1 MPAPNRP
8 VSPASPPEASATLT
22 RDQIARW
29 PKAELHCHLDGSL
42 RLDTLLDLARQQ
54 GKLDILPADTVDGLH
69 EILLQ
74 VDDSPTLEA
83 YLSWFQYSI
92 PVMQTAKAL
101 RRIAYELAEDMAA
114 DGVRYLEVRYAP
126 ILATDEGL
134 SMQQVNTAVLSGLAD
149 AHRAYGIVS
158 KVITCGL
165 RDRQQS
171 ASVDQARVAVEQHL
185 DGVIGFDLAG
195 GEASSTPAEHAKAFE
210 LAYRNLMGITCHA
223 GESVG
228 PQSIRSALFEAHA
241 HRIGHGVTL
250 RDDPALMQY
259 VIDHQIPLEMCPTSN
274 VQTHVVSSFEAHP
287 LAEYVRAG
295 VAVSVNTDN
304 TLFSR
309 TTTTEELWRAHTRCG
324 LTADETRRVALAAF
338 EHAFLP
344 YDQKQRLLADVRP
357 ALT

>member
-1 MPAPNRP
+1 MPRPTPTAP
-8 VSPASPPEASATLT
+8 LT

-54 GKLDILPADTVDGLH
+54 GKLDLLPADSVEGLY

-83 YLSWFQYSI
+83 YLSWFRYSI
-92 PVMQTAKAL
+92 PVMQTSSAL

-126 ILATDEGL
+126 VLATEEGL
-134 SMQQVNTAVLSGLAD
+134 TMHQANQAVLDGLAD

-158 KVITCGL
+158 QVLVCAL
-165 RDRQQS
+165 RDRQQE
-171 ASVDQARVAVEQHL
+171 ASMEQAKVAVDQAGIGVA
-185 DGVIGFDLAG
+185 GFDLAG
-195 GEASSTPAEHAKAFE
+195 GEASSTPAQHAQAFD
-210 LAYRNLMGITCHA
+210 LARRNLLGITCHA

-228 PQSIRSALFEAHA
+228 PDSIRSALFDAGA
-241 HRIGHGVTL
+241 HRLGHGVTL

-274 VQTHVVSSFEAHP
+274 VQTHVVADFASHP
-287 LAEYVRAG
+287 IAEYARAG
-295 VAVSVNTDN
+295 VAVTVSTDN

-344 YDQKQRLLADVRP
+344 FDQKQALLAEVR
-357 ALT
+357 ADLA